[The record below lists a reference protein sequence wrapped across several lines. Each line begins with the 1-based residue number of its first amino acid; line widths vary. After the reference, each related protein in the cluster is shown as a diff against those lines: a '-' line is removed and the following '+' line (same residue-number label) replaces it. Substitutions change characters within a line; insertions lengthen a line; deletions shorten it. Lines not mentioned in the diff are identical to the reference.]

1 MNKSEKI
8 TLSQEQLQHILE
20 PLIRRVIREE
30 LSQVV
35 QQKPGVF
42 FLRPDMPLY
51 NDMQEIAER
60 KAAGTIELFSHQELW
75 NE

>member
-30 LSQVV
+30 LSRVV